1 MTKQQIEKAYDQY
14 QPLLHK
20 LSHQCANR
28 CGRPEEDCF
37 GQACWLFMRAMSTY
51 KPGKCRLGTYLYS
64 VVRNGL
70 VDWGCRMD
78 LPPTLNPFDEYSFNK
93 SIEWNHSFTVPTDQS
108 TFLTPDK
115 ALMFK
120 EWLANLSEECREV
133 ATIIL
138 NGPAEIL
145 EFGNGNLRKITSS
158 SIMKYL
164 LSRGWS
170 WPKAR
175 RTLRD
180 LKTAVA
186 SL

>member
-1 MTKQQIEKAYDQY
+1 MTKQQIEQAYAQY
-14 QPLLHK
+14 DKLLHK
-20 LSHQCANR
+20 LSQQCSRR
-28 CGRPEEDCF
+28 CGRPEEDCY
-37 GQACWLFMRAMSTY
+37 GQACWLFMRAVSTY
-51 KPGKCRLGTYLYS
+51 KPGKCKLGTYIYA

-70 VDWGCRMD
+70 
-78 LPPTLNPFDEYSFNK
+78 
-93 SIEWNHSFTVPTDQS
+93 IEWGRKMDIPRELPSDWRPGFIFCNDPVSE
-108 TFLTPDK
+108 LTPDK
-115 ALMFK
+115 SLVFK

-138 NGPAEIL
+138 NGPTEIL
-145 EFGNGNLRKITSS
+145 EFGNGNLRKLTSS

-175 RTLRD
+175 RTLRS
-180 LKTAVA
+180 LKAAVA

>member
-1 MTKQQIEKAYDQY
+1 MTKTEIEQAYNQY

-20 LSHQCANR
+20 LSHQCASR
-28 CGRPEEDCF
+28 CGRPEEEVY
-37 GQACWLFMRAMSTY
+37 GQACWLFMRAVSTY
-51 KPGKCRLGTYLYS
+51 KPGKCKLGTYIYA

-70 VDWGCRMD
+70 IEWGRKMD
-78 LPPTLNPFDEYSFNK
+78 LPPD
-93 SIEWNHSFTVPTDQS
+93 PTDMPEAS
-108 TFLTPDK
+108 TKQTPDK
-115 ALMFK
+115 ALAIK
-120 EWLANLSEECREV
+120 DWLENLSEECREV

-138 NGPAEIL
+138 TGPAEIL

-158 SIMKYL
+158 SIIKYL

>member
-1 MTKQQIEKAYDQY
+1 MTKTEIEKAYDQY

-28 CGRPEEDCF
+28 CGRPEEDCY
-37 GQACWLFMRAMSTY
+37 GQACWLFMWAVSTY
-51 KPGKCRLGTYLYS
+51 KPGRCKLGTYIYA

-70 VDWGCRMD
+70 IEWGRKMD
-78 LPPTLNPFDEYSFNK
+78 LPPDPMDMPEA
-93 SIEWNHSFTVPTDQS
+93 S
-108 TFLTPDK
+108 TKQTPDK
-115 ALMFK
+115 ALAIK
-120 EWLANLSEECREV
+120 DWLTGLSEECREV

>member
-1 MTKQQIEKAYDQY
+1 MTKEQIEKAYGQY

-20 LSHQCANR
+20 LSQQCSNR
-28 CGRPEEDCF
+28 CGRPEEDCY
-37 GQACWLFMRAMSTY
+37 GQACYLFMRAITTHDPN
-51 KPGKCRLGTYLYS
+51 KGKLTTYLYAY
-64 VVRNGL
+64 VRNGL
-70 VDWGCRMD
+70 VDWGRKMD
-78 LPPTLNPFDEYSFNK
+78 LPPNPEYLP
-93 SIEWNHSFTVPTDQS
+93 EQETT
-108 TFLTPDK
+108 LTPDK
-115 ALMFK
+115 QLMFK
-120 EWLANLSEECREV
+120 EWLGNLSEECREV
-133 ATIIL
+133 AAIIL

>member
-1 MTKQQIEKAYDQY
+1 MTKQQIEQAYAQY
-14 QPLLHK
+14 DKLLHK

-37 GQACWLFMRAMSTY
+37 GQACWLFMKAITAY
-51 KPGKCRLGTYLYS
+51 KPGECELETYLFA

-70 VDWGCRMD
+70 IDWGRKMD
-78 LPPTLNPFDEYSFNK
+78 LPLDPKNILEPAT
-93 SIEWNHSFTVPTDQS
+93 TQ
-108 TFLTPDK
+108 TPDK

-120 EWLANLSEECREV
+120 DWLTNLSEECQEV

-145 EFGNGNLRKITSS
+145 EFGNGNLRKLTSS
-158 SIMKYL
+158 SIIKYL

-175 RTLRD
+175 KTLRD